1 MPWEPTAAEEAAAD
15 RSYWDDRYDHDYD
28 TDSDDD

>member
-1 MPWEPTAAEEAAAD
+1 MPWEPTAREEAAED
-15 RSYWDDRYDHDYD
+15 SRYWDDLYDHDYD